1 MSAAHSFPTL
11 RRGPCFACAGSVIS
25 VVDNGYT
32 PGGAVTNGFD
42 IQTPSAVHDGTT
54 ALSSDY
60 TRVDGTTFTGAK
72 GGSLVSFQLMI
83 SSAECVN
90 IRTLTAI
97 FDHFGE
103 EISVGLVRY
112 VVSVLRRSFDRLS
125 SIFVPP
131 RITRTCG
138 TSSP

>member
-1 MSAAHSFPTL
+1 M
-11 RRGPCFACAGSVIS
+11 IS

-72 GGSLVSFQLMI
+72 G
-83 SSAECVN
+83 A
-90 IRTLTAI
+90 
-97 FDHFGE
+97 
-103 EISVGLVRY
+103 
-112 VVSVLRRSFDRLS
+112 LS
-125 SIFVPP
+125 SFPIGLLCAERAVNRFSLAA
-131 RITRTCG
+131 TCRF
-138 TSSP
+138 

>member
-1 MSAAHSFPTL
+1 MFRPDCTLSFILQSTLSGAGIVIQARIARRAWLVLPVTSGFRLTHGAAL
-11 RRGPCFACAGSVIS
+11 
-25 VVDNGYT
+25 
-32 PGGAVTNGFD
+32 
-42 IQTPSAVHDGTT
+42 
-54 ALSSDY
+54 LSPVPSDY

-72 GGSLVSFQLMI
+72 GGSLVSFRLMI